1 MESLSEREATGVE
14 SKTERRLRKEAERAD
29 ESRPLDPWERYRALN
44 DLVDHMLDVIEMA
57 DRRTRFALLLLGSLN
72 AANLLIVASGESFGV
87 SLVNPTLVRAYV
99 GCYLLISLFF
109 LVHAVNALKP
119 RARQMGLATEGAPAA
134 ALRGL
139 RLVDDILKH
148 QSDAFY
154 EMWRTASAGEVN
166 HELALQ
172 VHLLARTTAEKYAA
186 LRKVYAGVMLLLG
199 LTAVFL
205 AVLGVHLFA
214 PSFV

>member
-1 MESLSEREATGVE
+1 MEQLSERADLQSE
-14 SKTERRLRKEAERAD
+14 SKEERRLRKEAEKAD
-29 ESRPLDPWERYRALN
+29 ESKPLAPWERYRALN

-57 DRRTRFALLLLGSLN
+57 DRRTRFALLLVGSLN
-72 AANLLIVASGESFGV
+72 AGNLLIAGSGQSLGV
-87 SLVNPTLVRAYV
+87 SLVNPTLVRAYI

-119 RARQMGLATEGAPAA
+119 RARQMGLASEGAPASG
-134 ALRGL
+134 LRGL

-148 QSDAFY
+148 PFDAFY

-186 LRKVYAGVMLLLG
+186 LRRVYAGIMLVIA
-199 LTAVFL
+199 LTAIFL
-205 AVLGVHLFA
+205 AVLGIHLFA
-214 PSFV
+214 PSLV